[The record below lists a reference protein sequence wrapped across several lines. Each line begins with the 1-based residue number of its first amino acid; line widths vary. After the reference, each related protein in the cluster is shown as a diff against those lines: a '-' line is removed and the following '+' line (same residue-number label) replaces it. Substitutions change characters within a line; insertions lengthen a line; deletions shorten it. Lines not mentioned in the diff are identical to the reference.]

1 MLERQL
7 VNNPVH
13 TPSPEQF
20 SAPRLEISLDNLEH
34 NLLHL
39 RSRGSGQL
47 STIAVVKDNA
57 YGCGSAPIARFLQQ
71 REVTLFAVASAAE
84 ARHLRRESIHLPILV
99 LGEATLEELRW
110 GHENGIEFALNS
122 LETLR
127 VWRSNQLQV
136 RFHCNIDTGMSRL
149 GIVPQL
155 LDELFQELKEAP
167 GLVPTGLYTHF
178 ACADEVQSDSVA
190 LQSERFRAAIKR
202 LQQSGMSFKYIHC
215 SNTAA
220 TLRHLDTIPFTHIR
234 PGIGLYG
241 CQPDPQQHFA
251 PLKQIATFTGRVV
264 MVKHIAAGTAVSYGW
279 HYVAKQP
286 TWIAT
291 VHCGYAHGVPR
302 FLSNHGTMLIGE
314 KPYPIAGNVT
324 MDYCMVDI
332 GAQRLVNVGDEAVL
346 FGQQNNTVASLD
358 SIAAQGGTISYE
370 ILCHLSAHIHRV
382 YRYKGAVVEV
392 VAPHFF

>member
-1 MLERQL
+1 

-13 TPSPEQF
+13 TPSPEEF
-20 SAPRLEISLDNLEH
+20 TSPRLELSLDNLED

-39 RSRGSGQL
+39 QSRGKGQL
-47 STIAVVKDNA
+47 GTIAVVKDNA

-71 REVTLFAVASAAE
+71 RAVTLFAVASAAE
-84 ARHLRRESIHLPILV
+84 ARHLRRESIQLPILV
-99 LGEATLEELRW
+99 LGEATLEDLRW
-110 GHENGIEFALNS
+110 GHENGIDFALNS
-122 LETLR
+122 IATLR
-127 VWRSNQLQV
+127 LWRSNQLQV

-155 LDELFQELKEAP
+155 IDELLQELKDAP
-167 GLVPTGLYTHF
+167 GLVPTGLFTHF
-178 ACADEVQSDSVA
+178 ACADEMQSDSVA
-190 LQSERFRAAIKR
+190 IQSQRFRAVITR
-202 LQQSGMSFKYIHC
+202 LQDYGLHFKYIHC

-220 TLRHLDTIPFTHIR
+220 TLRHIDTIPFTHIR

-251 PLKQIATFTGRVV
+251 PLKQIATFIGRVV

-279 HYVAKQP
+279 HYVANQP

-302 FLSNHGTMLIGE
+302 FLSNRGTMLIGE

-332 GAQRLVNVGDEAVL
+332 GPQPVVTIGDEAVL
-346 FGQQNNTVASLD
+346 FGQQQRAQISLD
-358 SIAAQGGTISYE
+358 SIASQGGTISYE
-370 ILCHLSAHIHRV
+370 ILCHLSAHIQRV
-382 YRYKGAVVEV
+382 YRYQGAVVEV